1 MAKGKNSLTLSANTR
16 EVTEYLRGLSGE
28 MGKATRPI
36 AQAGA
41 QVLYDEAKR
50 LAPVGDKAF
59 HKFYGTSYK
68 KYGTYYVFARGS
80 LKNSIYQKF
89 SKDNSGPSNST
100 YHVSYNWRF
109 APYAGFVEYGTS
121 KMPEHSFIRAAGANK
136 YSASIEAMKVAAG
149 EQFKKIASGEK
160 L

>member
-1 MAKGKNSLTLSANTR
+1 MAKGKNTLTLSANTN
-16 EVTEYLRGLSGE
+16 EVLAYIKSLGQEI
-28 MGKATRPI
+28 GKSTRPI

-68 KYGTYYVFARGS
+68 KYGTYYVFAKGS

-109 APYAGFVEYGTS
+109 APYAGFVEWGTS
-121 KMPEHSFIRAAGANK
+121 KMPSHSFIRKAGEIK
-136 YSASIEAMKVAAG
+136 YSASIEAMKSVAY
-149 EQFKKIASGEK
+149 EQLQKIVAGEK

>member
-1 MAKGKNSLTLSANTR
+1 MARGKNTVTMSANTTQVR
-16 EVTEYLRGLSGE
+16 EFLNGLGKE
-28 MGKATRPI
+28 LFKATRPI

-41 QVLYDEAKR
+41 QVFYEEAKR

-80 LKNSIYQKF
+80 LKDSIYQKF
-89 SKDNSGPSNST
+89 SKDNSGPANST

-121 KMPEHSFIRAAGANK
+121 KMPAHSFIRKAGENK
-136 YSASIEAMKVAAG
+136 YSASIEAMKSAAN
-149 EQFKKIASGEK
+149 EQFRKIVAGEK